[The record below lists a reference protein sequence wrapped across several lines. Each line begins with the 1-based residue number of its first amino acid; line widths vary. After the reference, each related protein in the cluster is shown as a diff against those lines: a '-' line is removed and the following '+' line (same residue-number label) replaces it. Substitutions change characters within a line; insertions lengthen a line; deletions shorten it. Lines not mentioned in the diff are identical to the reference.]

1 MPDRHGGTPA
11 RSSELL
17 LTQPEL
23 LAGFG
28 SRFGRPLLSTFNKQ
42 GIARFMYNGS
52 IKVAAV
58 NIQAGGDAA
67 TWTES
72 FRETPRGLFRDE
84 RENPTYVDVGEKS
97 VGHSSRT
104 LLKSNAPKQQSK
116 VRTSANLGND
126 SRSQRVPLLHFTS
139 HCAPR
144 VVEQWLLRRHSTAS

>member
-58 NIQAGGDAA
+58 NM
-67 TWTES
+67 
-72 FRETPRGLFRDE
+72 
-84 RENPTYVDVGEKS
+84 ENPTYVDVGEKS